1 MDLSIVSR
9 RWKKIFFNALLCV
22 QLFEFIKVEESI
34 MVQNIGFVQ
43 DEKNISILT
52 FMKMRLQ
59 NQLCEHL
66 DLVVHM
72 FAQLFYTIDTFP
84 YNDAIIVWTDKKTR
98 KVPLT

>member
-1 MDLSIVSR
+1 
-9 RWKKIFFNALLCV
+9 
-22 QLFEFIKVEESI
+22 
-34 MVQNIGFVQ
+34 MVQNMGIVQ
-43 DEKNISILT
+43 NEKSVSILT

-59 NQLCEHL
+59 NRLCEHL

-84 YNDAIIVWTDKKTR
+84 YDDVTIIWTNKKTR